1 MQVKTLDTLKLVV
14 DILSCKE
21 PKLQCHMLIQGAV
34 RLLYVACPDPSSV
47 IMPLLATS
55 ARALLAMP
63 LSPLSEEHANLAA
76 ASIAGTTKMPSAWG
90 LATPAHSQRSSIV
103 HTPPPSTQPTAS
115 VLDELNA
122 PLTSALPS
130 AIAGPQTH
138 AESPAHR
145 KFHSNHEEA
154 RESTNGEVSP
164 EVLAGSTAPV
174 ARTQLATCGESTQP
188 QSHEP
193 CQQVPLTQPQAM
205 PTQVHQS
212 QVAAESL
219 ANADARLAAFF
230 QLLGMVAIEHLC
242 LLEKIVGRTRKQ
254 VAASNTGSGN
264 NGKGSDD
271 VGLAGVT
278 GGVTADVDDFDV
290 CCSSLHPL
298 HIHDAM
304 LPCFHCLCCKHRFDR
319 HASAQDSTEEH
330 AVSVWMIQLQA

>member
-76 ASIAGTTKMPSAWG
+76 ASVAGTTNKMPSAWG
-90 LATPAHSQRSSIV
+90 FATPAHSQRSSIV

-122 PLTSALPS
+122 PITSALRTS
-130 AIAGPQTH
+130 IAGPQT
-138 AESPAHR
+138 
-145 KFHSNHEEA
+145 HEEA

-164 EVLAGSTAPV
+164 ELLAGSTAPV
-174 ARTQLATCGESTQP
+174 ARTQLATRGESTQP

-242 LLEKIVGRTRKQ
+242 LLEKIVGRTRMQ

-319 HASAQDSTEEH
+319 HASAHDSTEER